1 MFFDKYIIKDKKLLK
16 LKIILKSYSYC
27 VLLISNFNPF
37 GGTPNK
43 IEQNIDIQP
52 HCESKERF
60 NNWVLETRK

>member
-52 HCESKERF
+52 H
-60 NNWVLETRK
+60 